1 MRAVHGNAFLAPGTL
16 ILASS
21 NQSGGSPGAA
31 LLNTIAASAAA
42 NYLTA
47 HAPHVSPLAAAVHGD
62 VIVFTF
68 LIVLF
73 AVGAIATAL
82 LYPRRKPAALA

>member
-1 MRAVHGNAFLAPGTL
+1 MRAVHGNAFLAPGIL

-21 NQSGGSPGAA
+21 NQSGGSLGAA

-42 NYLTA
+42 TY
-47 HAPHVSPLAAAVHGD
+47 
-62 VIVFTF
+62 

-73 AVGAIATAL
+73 AVGAIVTAL